1 MKLEPAPL
9 SFSFIQVVTLMSAA
23 SSLIS
28 ERPQV
33 DFRTQLAAWVLASAF
48 VVSTALT
55 AFAQSGDGA
64 LTGTVTD
71 ATGAVI
77 VGAVVTAH
85 DPASR
90 VTREARTAADGTYT
104 IVGLPAGTYTVTA
117 AFAGFETTRREN
129 IQIGEGARQT
139 LTLELQVGAIAG
151 GVTTVYGEKTRR
163 SIVDTPASV
172 GVVSGARIQ
181 AAELFRVE
189 DVFRQMANVNRA
201 DWVDSGIVLRGINSE
216 GVGGPSGSPL
226 ATTYLDGVP
235 QTQNGSR
242 RGLNGT
248 WDLQQVEVWRGP
260 QSTVTGR
267 NALAGAIQ
275 VRSNDPTMEWETA
288 ARIGFGSKTFN
299 NQAAMIS
306 GPIVDGKLAFRLAAE
321 QQGGHGD
328 VSYPLYSGLPKIEQ
342 RADDEYWMARGK
354 VLYRPTGDA
363 RTSILGTFSTS
374 SDSPSLGDVD
384 GPSAGVAYR
393 DRVWGLQT
401 TPVFVEAR
409 TTRNDVTSIDA
420 SFALSPNW
428 TLRSLTGYLVT
439 DTERPSV
446 DLAQR
451 GSFVDK
457 QFTQEVI
464 LSHASERL
472 ETITGLF
479 LLDGRTTGDR
489 DQQRSWEPFLRRD
502 GSVTDIWNV
511 AGYADA
517 RWRVAGPWTLLG
529 GLRIDL
535 EDQDFQSSNNRIANG
550 TTLTSSSSA
559 TSASFAVPLPKA
571 GISYNVSA
579 TNAISFVAQR
589 AYRAG
594 GSAVNFVT
602 STSYEFD
609 PEYAWN
615 YEASWHGQVAAR
627 GLFQY
632 RFNAF
637 YMDWRDQQVNV
648 PQIPG
653 TFTSDVILNAGRST
667 VKGAE
672 IELNWLSGTGLNLY
686 TALGLAK
693 TQFEEFTFLQSGQL
707 RDLVGEPFP
716 QAPGVTVTLGGHY
729 QHRSGLFGGGDMI
742 YTGSSLSRSLLE
754 AGLRDELPA
763 YTLVNLRGG
772 WSHKSWRLSAW
783 ADNLLDKMYFRYRYE
798 APGANFATL
807 GRGRRAGVNLGL
819 AF

>member
-1 MKLEPAPL
+1 MA
-9 SFSFIQVVTLMSAA
+9 
-23 SSLIS
+23 
-28 ERPQV
+28 
-33 DFRTQLAAWVLASAF
+33 
-48 VVSTALT
+48 TAT
-55 AFAQSGDGA
+55 TVFAQTTDGV
-64 LTGTVTD
+64 LTGAVTD
-71 ATGAVI
+71 TTGSVI
-77 VGAVVTAH
+77 VGAVVTAV
-85 DPASR
+85 DAAGR
-90 VTREARTAADGTYT
+90 ITRETRTAADGTYT
-104 IVGLPAGTYTVTA
+104 IAALPTGTYTITA
-117 AFAGFETTRREN
+117 EFAGFDTARREN
-129 IQIGEGARQT
+129 IQLTAGARET
-139 LTLELQVGAIAG
+139 IPLELRVGAIAG
-151 GVTTVYGEKTRR
+151 GVTTVYGEKTSR
-163 SIVDTPASV
+163 SIMDTPASV
-172 GVVSGARIQ
+172 GVVTGARIQ

-189 DVFRQMANVNRA
+189 DVFRQIANVNRA

-260 QSTVTGR
+260 QSTVMGR

-275 VRSNDPTMEWETA
+275 IRSNDPSMEWQTA
-288 ARIGFGSKTFN
+288 ARVGFGSKTFN
-299 NQAAMIS
+299 NQAVMLS
-306 GPIVDGKLAFRLAAE
+306 GPIVDDKLAFRVAAE

-328 VSYPLYSGLPKIEQ
+328 VSYPLYAGLPKIEQ
-342 RADDEYWMARGK
+342 RADDEYWMVRGK
-354 VLYRPTGDA
+354 VLYRPTGNA
-363 RTSILGTFSTS
+363 RSTILATFSS
-374 SDSPSLGDVD
+374 AKDSPALGDVD
-384 GPSAGVAYR
+384 GPSAGVAYT

-409 TTRNDVTSIDA
+409 ATRNDVTSIDA
-420 SFALSPNW
+420 SFALSRGW

-446 DLAQR
+446 DLAQQ

-464 LSHASERL
+464 LSHTSARL

-489 DQQRSWEPFLRRD
+489 DQQRSWESFLRRD
-502 GSVTDIWNV
+502 GSVTDVWNV

-517 RWRVAGPWTLLG
+517 RWRVVGPWTVLA
-529 GLRIDL
+529 GLRVDV
-535 EDQDFQSSNNRIANG
+535 EDQDFASANSRIVNG
-550 TTLTSSSSA
+550 AALTSSNSA

-571 GISYNVSA
+571 GISYAVSPSS
-579 TNAISFVAQR
+579 AISLVAQR

-594 GSAVNFVT
+594 GSAVNFT
-602 STSYEFD
+602 TATSYDFD

-615 YEASWHGQVAAR
+615 YEASWHGQTVAR

-632 RFNAF
+632 GLNVF
-637 YMDWRDQQVNV
+637 YLDWRDQQVNV

-653 TFTSDVILNAGRST
+653 DFTSDVILNAGRST

-672 IELNWLSGTGLNLY
+672 VELNWRSVTGFNLY
-686 TALGLAK
+686 TALGVADTTFK
-693 TQFEEFTFLQSGQL
+693 EFSFLQFGQVL
-707 RDLVGEPFP
+707 DLAGEPFP
-716 QAPGVTVTLGGHY
+716 QAPGVTATVGGQY
-729 QHRSGLFGGGDMI
+729 QHRSGLFGGGDVV
-742 YTGSSLSRSLLE
+742 YTGSTLSRSLLE
-754 AGLRDELPA
+754 SGLRDELPA

-772 WSHKSWRLSAW
+772 WTRGRWRLSAW
-783 ADNLLDKMYFRYRYE
+783 GSNLLDKTYFLYRSE
-798 APGANFATL
+798 APGADFATL